1 MKILLIRF
9 GAIGDLILVEPVL
22 RMLNQPGH
30 EVHLLTKRVHASM
43 FENHESVHAVY
54 SWESTGIIGELRQQG
69 FDAIVDAHN
78 NIRSHSVCLALWP
91 ATVYRMPKEIWKK
104 LPLPSR
110 FKQVRLVKDRLMQTV
125 RPLMSELPVDLGPW
139 PGIERLSK
147 PNNYRVWVLGGTYVT
162 KQMPNEMATA
172 LMNQLGGHWVLLG
185 SAADEE
191 KAIEISEGLNSS
203 VNAEICCAQ
212 GLKESAS
219 ILAGAAQVISGDTGM
234 AHWAAAL
241 HIPLHVI
248 WGNTSPQFGLSPG
261 QWGGSVV
268 QHHQVSDLSCRPCSK
283 FGYSQCPKGHFRC
296 MRNQNLDSIAVG
308 IKNLD

>member
-22 RMLNQPGH
+22 RMLNQSGH
-30 EVHLLTKRVHASM
+30 EVHLLTKRAHACM
-43 FENHESVHAVY
+43 FENHASVHAVY
-54 SWESTGIIGELRQQG
+54 TWESAGIIGELRQQG

-78 NIRSHSVCLALWP
+78 NIRSHGVCLALWP
-91 ATVYRMPKEIWKK
+91 ATVYRMPKELWKK

-110 FKQVRLVKDRLMQTV
+110 FKQVGEVKDRLMQTV
-125 RPLMSELPVDLGPW
+125 RSLISEPPIDLGPW
-139 PGIERLSK
+139 PGIKGLNKSYA
-147 PNNYRVWVLGGTYVT
+147 YRVWVLGGTYAT
-162 KQMPNEMATA
+162 KQMPNELAVS
-172 LMNQLGGHWVLLG
+172 LLNQLGGHWVLLG
-185 SAADEE
+185 SAIDKE
-191 KAIEISEGLNSS
+191 KAGEIMRGLNSS
-203 VNAEICCAQ
+203 VKAEICCSQ
-212 GLKESAS
+212 GLRESAS
-219 ILAGAAQVISGDTGM
+219 ILAGAVQVISGDTGM

-248 WGNTSPQFGLSPG
+248 WGNTSPQFGLAPG

-283 FGYSQCPKGHFRC
+283 FGYSHCPKGHFHC
-296 MRNQNLDSIAVG
+296 MRNQNLDSIAMA